1 MKTHAII
8 PIFIPHKGC
17 PHDCVFCNQNKI
29 TLKDTPLQ
37 DVNVA
42 ETIDKYLKT
51 LNFKYLNAQPPTAQY
66 PKIATNHQESY
77 QRQSQMTVEVAFYGG
92 SFTGIPI
99 DEQSK
104 YLAVALA
111 YKKRG
116 LVDKIHLSTRPDYID
131 EEILSNLKHYEVDT
145 IELGVQ
151 SFDDDV
157 LKKSNRG
164 HDSSIVYQSSAMIKD
179 FGFELGLQLMIGLP
193 GDTPEKSIYSARE
206 LVKIK
211 PAITRLYPTIIIEN
225 TTLHDMYSVGEYN
238 TPTLSEYIST
248 TKAMYRI
255 ISDAEINVIRIG
267 LRSADL
273 VKKAGANFHPAFR
286 QLVESEIARDMIEE
300 QLHADS
306 KLISYTNMAN
316 AKPVSDTK
324 SDSLNS
330 NSTSL
335 KLLSNEKSFSNM
347 IGHKKSN
354 KLYFAKKYPHLTFS
368 YGIDN
373 SLADNQYVVV
383 E

>member
-17 PHDCVFCNQNKI
+17 PNDCVFCNQNKI
-29 TLKDTPLQ
+29 TRKEATSD
-37 DVNVA
+37 DINIA
-42 ETIDKYLKT
+42 ETIDRYLIT
-51 LNFKYLNAQPPTAQY
+51 L
-66 PKIATNHQESY
+66 ATN
-77 QRQSQMTVEVAFYGG
+77 MTVEVAFYGG

-104 YLAVALA
+104 YLEIAYS

-116 LVDKIHLSTRPDYID
+116 LIDKIHLSTRPDYIS

-164 HDSSIVYQSSAMIKD
+164 HDSSIVYKSSALIKE
-179 FGFELGLQLMIGLP
+179 FEFELGLQLMIGLP
-193 GDTPEKSIYSARE
+193 GDTPEKSTYSAHE

-211 PAITRLYPTIIIEN
+211 PSIARLYPTIIIEN
-225 TTLHDMYSVGEYN
+225 TALHDMFISGEYN
-238 TPTLSEYIST
+238 TPTLNEYIST
-248 TKAMYRI
+248 TKSMYRI
-255 ISDAEINVIRIG
+255 ISAAGINIIRVG

-273 VKKAGANFHPAFR
+273 VKKAGVNFHPAFR
-286 QLVESEIARDMIEE
+286 QLVESEIARDIIEE
-300 QLHADS
+300 QLH
-306 KLISYTNMAN
+306 I
-316 AKPVSDTK
+316 
-324 SDSLNS
+324 NS
-330 NSTSL
+330 PSASI
-335 KLLSNEKSFSNM
+335 KLLSNEKSFSNL

-354 KLYFAKKYPHLTFS
+354 KLYFVKKYPKIEFS
-368 YGIDN
+368 YGVDN
-373 SLADNQYVVV
+373 SLADGQYVVL

>member
-17 PHDCVFCNQNKI
+17 PNNCVFCNQNKI
-29 TLKDTPLQ
+29 TLTEAPLNYM
-37 DVNVA
+37 NVV
-42 ETIDKYLKT
+42 ETIDRYLIT
-51 LNFKYLNAQPPTAQY
+51 LEK
-66 PKIATNHQESY
+66 
-77 QRQSQMTVEVAFYGG
+77 MTVEVAFYGG

-104 YLAVALA
+104 YLEVALS

-116 LVDKIHLSTRPDYID
+116 LIDKIHISTRPDYIN
-131 EEILSNLKHYEVDT
+131 EEVLLNLKRYEVDT

-151 SFDDDV
+151 SFDEDV

-164 HDSSIVYQSSAMIKD
+164 HDSSIVYESSAMIKAS
-179 FGFELGLQLMIGLP
+179 GFELGLQLMIGLP

-211 PAITRLYPTIIIEN
+211 PSIARLYPTIIIEN
-225 TTLHDMYSVGEYN
+225 TALHDMFISGKYN
-238 TPTLSEYIST
+238 TPTLNEYVST
-248 TKAMYRI
+248 TKAMYRLISAAGINI
-255 ISDAEINVIRIG
+255 IRVG

-273 VKKAGANFHPAFR
+273 VKKAGVNFHPAFR
-286 QLVESEIARDMIEE
+286 QLVESEIAKDMIEE
-300 QLHADS
+300 QLHTDS
-306 KLISYTNMAN
+306 KLISDTNAAN

-330 NSTSL
+330 NSTSF
-335 KLLSNEKSFSNM
+335 KLLSNEKSFSNL

-354 KLYFAKKYPHLTFS
+354 AIYFAKKYPHITFAF
-368 YGIDN
+368 GVDN
-373 SLADNQYVVV
+373 SLADGQYIVA

>member
-17 PHDCVFCNQNKI
+17 PNDCVFCNQNKI
-29 TLKDTPLQ
+29 TLKDTPE
-37 DVNVA
+37 DDINVA
-42 ETIDKYLKT
+42 ETIDKYLLT
-51 LNFKYLNAQPPTAQY
+51 LESKYSRTPKVKRQAPFHEPPNGQDT
-66 PKIATNHQESY
+66 
-77 QRQSQMTVEVAFYGG
+77 MTVEVAFYGG

-99 DEQSK
+99 YEQSK
-104 YLAVALA
+104 YLAVALS

-116 LVDKIHLSTRPDYID
+116 LIDKIHLSTRPDYID
-131 EEILSNLKHYEVDT
+131 EEILSTLKHYEVDT

-151 SFDDDV
+151 SFDDNV

-164 HDSSIVYQSSAMIKD
+164 HDSSIVYKSSAMIKD

-193 GDTPEKSIYSARE
+193 GDTPEKSIHSAHE

-211 PAITRLYPTIIIEN
+211 PAIARLYPTIIIEN
-225 TTLHDMYSVGEYN
+225 TTLHDMFTSGEYN

-300 QLHADS
+300 QLHKDFHFP
-306 KLISYTNMAN
+306 IQF
-316 AKPVSDTK
+316 
-324 SDSLNS
+324 
-330 NSTSL
+330 
-335 KLLSNEKSFSNM
+335 LSNEKSFSNM

-354 KLYFAKKYPHLTFS
+354 KLYFAKKYPHLRFS
-368 YGIDN
+368 YGVDN